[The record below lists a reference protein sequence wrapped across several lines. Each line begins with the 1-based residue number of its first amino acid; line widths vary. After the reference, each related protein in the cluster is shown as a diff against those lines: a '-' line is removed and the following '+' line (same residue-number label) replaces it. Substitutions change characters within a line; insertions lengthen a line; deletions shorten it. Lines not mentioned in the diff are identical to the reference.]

1 MKPSNKQKIMNSA
14 IDLFSEKGYT
24 ETTVRELAAVS
35 GVKEASLYNYFPSK
49 SAILDFILSE
59 YSRLSREIGFFL
71 KDNLPALE
79 KNPTA
84 DDIVSCL
91 MQSLPEDTMQYYL
104 KVLHVILQEQ
114 HRNPLVSKLMCEKLI
129 LDNERAVKTIF
140 HTLKDFD
147 ILHPDTDPDFWMKV
161 HSSLL
166 YAFSSRLFLGI
177 GDNSP
182 EFSGKGL
189 AELLRDLYSMLLA
202 TCSVRQ
208 PGSPVA
214 DAGDGAGSPNGLGV
228 GNE

>member
-1 MKPSNKQKIMNSA
+1 MKPSNKQKILNCA
-14 IDLFSEKGYT
+14 IDLFAEKGYT

-49 SAILDFILSE
+49 NSILEYILAE
-59 YSRLSREIGFFL
+59 YSRLSREIGGFL
-71 KDNLPALE
+71 KENLPALE

-84 DDIVSCL
+84 DDIVACL
-91 MQSLPEDTMQYYL
+91 MQSLPEDTMHYYL
-104 KVLHVILQEQ
+104 KILHVILQEQ

-177 GDNSP
+177 GENSP

-208 PGSPVA
+208 PEPLSTEA
-214 DAGDGAGSPNGLGV
+214 DAGK
-228 GNE
+228 E